1 MHPKCDPHLRRG
13 LSVEAYAIV
22 AGTPMCASCFA
33 GRPVSALELAGE
45 QGSGPDRA
53 TKRNYYNRN
62 RSGILAT
69 RKKRR
74 KLAACM
80 AS

>member
-1 MHPKCDPHLRRG
+1 
-13 LSVEAYAIV
+13 
-22 AGTPMCASCFA
+22 MCASCFA